1 MPPSGRST
9 ALMTAATDLL
19 NLRTTDREAAERPA
33 LESEGLSY
41 AYTRAARSLDGV
53 TLGVP
58 EGRFTALLGPN
69 GAGKTTLMS
78 LVTSLFVGAEGRVR
92 VCGHDIRQETRAALA
107 SMGVVFQ
114 RLTLDLDLTVAQ
126 NLRYAAALHGIP
138 RTLARQRVAESA
150 RRFGFEERPRGLA
163 RTLSGGHPRP
173 GRSARAPALPRT
185 LSGGYRRRVE
195 IARALMH
202 RPRLLVLD
210 EPTVGL
216 DIDSRRDI
224 VAHVHALCREEGLA
238 VLWTT
243 HLIDEVWPG
252 DQVVIL
258 HRGRVRAAGSV
269 EEVIAGAGT
278 ADLADAYLKLTA
290 RAAA

>member
-1 MPPSGRST
+1 MAAT
-9 ALMTAATDLL
+9 ALPAARHVDQGAVT
-19 NLRTTDREAAERPA
+19 ERPA
-33 LESEGLSY
+33 LEIEGLSY
-41 AYTRAARSLDGV
+41 AYTRAARALDGV
-53 TLGVP
+53 GFAVP

-78 LVTSLFVGAEGRVR
+78 LVTGLFVAAEGRVR

-107 SMGVVFQ
+107 SIGVVFQ

-138 RTLARQRVAESA
+138 RALARQRIAEA
-150 RRFGFEERPRGLA
+150 AGRLGFEDRLGALA
-163 RTLSGGHPRP
+163 
-173 GRSARAPALPRT
+173 RT

-202 RPRLLVLD
+202 GPRLLVLD

-243 HLIDEVWPG
+243 HLIDEIWPG
-252 DQVVIL
+252 DRVVIL
-258 HRGRVRAAGSV
+258 HRGRVRAAGTV
-269 EEVIAGAGT
+269 EEVTAEAGT
-278 ADLADAYLKLTA
+278 ADLAEAYLKLTA
-290 RAAA
+290 RSAA

>member
-19 NLRTTDREAAERPA
+19 HPRPTDREAAERPA
-33 LESEGLSY
+33 LEIEGLSY

-53 TLGVP
+53 TLAVP

-92 VCGHDIRQETRAALA
+92 VCGHDIQQETRAALA

-138 RTLARQRVAESA
+138 RALARQRGAESA
-150 RRFGFEERPRGLA
+150 RPPAAPAAPAPPPPLRLRGPPARPRPHALRRLPA
-163 RTLSGGHPRP
+163 P
-173 GRSARAPALPRT
+173 GRDRPRADARAT
-185 LSGGYRRRVE
+185 S
-195 IARALMH
+195 
-202 RPRLLVLD
+202 
-210 EPTVGL
+210 
-216 DIDSRRDI
+216 
-224 VAHVHALCREEGLA
+224 
-238 VLWTT
+238 
-243 HLIDEVWPG
+243 
-252 DQVVIL
+252 
-258 HRGRVRAAGSV
+258 
-269 EEVIAGAGT
+269 
-278 ADLADAYLKLTA
+278 
-290 RAAA
+290 

>member
-1 MPPSGRST
+1 
-9 ALMTAATDLL
+9 MTAATDLL
-19 NLRTTDREAAERPA
+19 DPRPTDREALERLA
-33 LESEGLSY
+33 LEIEGLSY

-53 TLGVP
+53 TLAVP

-78 LVTSLFVGAEGRVR
+78 LVTGLFVGAEGRVR

-138 RTLARQRVAESA
+138 RALARQRVAEAA
-150 RRFGFEERPRGLA
+150 RRFGFEDRLRALA
-163 RTLSGGHPRP
+163 
-173 GRSARAPALPRT
+173 RT

-202 RPRLLVLD
+202 GPRLLVLD

-252 DQVVIL
+252 DRVVIL
-258 HRGRVRAAGSV
+258 HRGRVRASGAV
-269 EEVIAGAGT
+269 EGVTAEAGT
-278 ADLADAYLKLTA
+278 ADLAEAYLKLTA

>member
-1 MPPSGRST
+1 
-9 ALMTAATDLL
+9 
-19 NLRTTDREAAERPA
+19 
-33 LESEGLSY
+33 
-41 AYTRAARSLDGV
+41 
-53 TLGVP
+53 
-58 EGRFTALLGPN
+58 
-69 GAGKTTLMS
+69 
-78 LVTSLFVGAEGRVR
+78 
-92 VCGHDIRQETRAALA
+92 
-107 SMGVVFQ
+107 
-114 RLTLDLDLTVAQ
+114 VAQ

-138 RTLARQRVAESA
+138 RTLARQRVAEAA
-150 RRFGFEERPRGLA
+150 RRFGFEDRLRALA
-163 RTLSGGHPRP
+163 
-173 GRSARAPALPRT
+173 RT

-252 DQVVIL
+252 DRVVIL
-258 HRGRVRAAGSV
+258 HRGRVRAAGAV
-269 EEVIAGAGT
+269 EGVTAEAGT
-278 ADLADAYLKLTA
+278 ADLAEAYLKLTA